1 MKAGYDMWPEQ
12 VLENIKAVRNT
23 TFSEDEL
30 EKIDVIFRWNISHNR
45 GDQKGKPCSERK
57 TVVILPESWYFIF
70 KE

>member
-30 EKIDVIFRWNISHNR
+30 EKIDVIFR
-45 GDQKGKPCSERK
+45 
-57 TVVILPESWYFIF
+57 
-70 KE
+70 